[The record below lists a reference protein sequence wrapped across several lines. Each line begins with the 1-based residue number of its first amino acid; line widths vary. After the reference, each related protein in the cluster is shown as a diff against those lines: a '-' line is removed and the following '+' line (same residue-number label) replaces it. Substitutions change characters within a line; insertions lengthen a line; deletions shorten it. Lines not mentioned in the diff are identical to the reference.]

1 MPSAAQYRAARLA
14 EAMTDP
20 DRVQLPPR
28 HPSGKDRKT
37 RRAFRYASLLP
48 GHLPRPRFRAPR
60 PTPFR
65 GLPPLDRGRPVTPEQ
80 IRATEERR
88 AGAALRKAG
97 RMSRRQ
103 RMELL
108 RTGQP
113 GATRS
118 TLRALLHRMA
128 RDRRDGVE

>member
-1 MPSAAQYRAARLA
+1 M
-14 EAMTDP
+14 
-20 DRVQLPPR
+20 
-28 HPSGKDRKT
+28 
-37 RRAFRYASLLP
+37 
-48 GHLPRPRFRAPR
+48 
-60 PTPFR
+60 
-65 GLPPLDRGRPVTPEQ
+65 
-80 IRATEERR
+80 
-88 AGAALRKAG
+88 G

-118 TLRALLHRMA
+118 TLRTLLHRMA